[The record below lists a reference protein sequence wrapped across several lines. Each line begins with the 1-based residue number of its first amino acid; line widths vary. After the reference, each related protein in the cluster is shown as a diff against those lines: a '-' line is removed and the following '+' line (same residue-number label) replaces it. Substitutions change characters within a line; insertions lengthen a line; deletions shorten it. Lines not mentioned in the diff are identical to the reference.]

1 MAGVRRVAP
10 FAVAAALVAAVSL
23 WTLAPRLDSTF
34 PSMLDD
40 WYAIDRTPDQLSD
53 ALTLRMTEDQR
64 YRPGWV
70 AWNALQWHTLG
81 GPEDF
86 RPARAWGVARA
97 LVLVLGLV
105 AAGAVVASRGAARRL
120 GGVAHAALAGG
131 AALAV
136 VTIPGFAVDLARYG
150 PQEPLLVGLMCGGG
164 ALMAIAFRR
173 ALAGRCGVAGAA
185 AVGGLGALAW
195 AAGVA
200 QKETSIAALVL
211 VPFLWLAVRD
221 DVPRFRELAPA
232 LRRTLLAVL
241 SVAGLSLVPMLARSV
256 QLTLADE
263 RVYDAEPTEGLVPN
277 TLRQIERLGADLG
290 SQTGWMLVSAAV
302 AAIVV
307 VALVRG
313 VDWLA
318 VGLLLT
324 ALAFLVLAAQT
335 EIAFSRY
342 YLPTLA
348 LAALVIVRAA
358 VLLPVVPATAAALA
372 LTAVG
377 VWQAPDARALVDEW
391 VVRESEKE
399 DVVRATAQRA
409 AGGCAFV
416 ATGNE
421 AELVEALPVL
431 VPLAGESASGC
442 ATGDRFVVVLSSSGT
457 DDSGDP
463 LVRACSPGE
472 VVFENPVGRIL
483 RCSS

>member
-1 MAGVRRVAP
+1 MAALRRIAP
-10 FAVAAALVAAVSL
+10 FAVATVLVATVSL
-23 WTLAPRLDSTF
+23 WTLAPRLGSTF
-34 PSMLDD
+34 PSMVDD
-40 WYAIDRTPDQLSD
+40 WYAISRSPDQLRD
-53 ALTLRMTEDQR
+53 ALTLRMTEEQR

-81 GPEDF
+81 GPEDV

-105 AAGAVVASRGAARRL
+105 AAGAVVVARDAAQRR

-150 PQEPLLVGLMCGGG
+150 PQEPLLVGLMCGGA
-164 ALMAIAFRR
+164 ALMTVAFRR
-173 ALAGRCGVAGAA
+173 SLAGSWGVAGAA
-185 AVGGLGALAW
+185 TVGGLGALAW
-195 AAGVA
+195 AGGVA
-200 QKETSIAALVL
+200 QKETSIAVLAL
-211 VPFLWLAVRD
+211 VPFGWLAVRD
-221 DVPRFRELAPA
+221 DLPRFRALAPA

-241 SVAGLSLVPMLARSV
+241 AVAALALVPMLARTV

-263 RVYDAEPTEGLVPN
+263 RVYGAEPTEGLVSK
-277 TLRQIERLGADLG
+277 TLRQIEQLGADLG
-290 SQTGWMLVSAAV
+290 SQAGWALAVTAV
-302 AAIVV
+302 AAVV
-307 VALVRG
+307 VVSLVRR

-318 VGLLLT
+318 AGLLVT
-324 ALAFLVLAAQT
+324 GLAFLVLAAQT
-335 EIAFSRY
+335 EVVFSRY

-358 VLLPVVPATAAALA
+358 ALLPVVPAAAAAVA

-391 VVRESEKE
+391 VVREAEKE
-399 DVVRATAQRA
+399 EVVRATAQRA

-421 AELVEALPVL
+421 VELVEALPVL
-431 VPLAGESASGC
+431 VPLAREDASEC
-442 ATGDRFVVVLSSSGT
+442 APGDRFVVVLSSSGT

-472 VVFENPVGRIL
+472 VAFENPVGRIL
-483 RCSS
+483 RCTA

>member
-1 MAGVRRVAP
+1 MAALRRIAP

-23 WTLAPRLDSTF
+23 WTLAPRLSSTF
-34 PSMLDD
+34 PSMVDD
-40 WYAIDRTPDQLSD
+40 WYAISRSPDQLRD
-53 ALTLRMTEDQR
+53 ALTLRMTEEQR

-81 GPEDF
+81 GPEDL

-105 AAGAVVASRGAARRL
+105 AAGTVVVSRGSARRL
-120 GGVAHAALAGG
+120 GGAAHAALAGG
-131 AALAV
+131 AALVV

-150 PQEPLLVGLMCGGG
+150 PQEPLLVGLMCGGA
-164 ALMAIAFRR
+164 ALMTVAFRR
-173 ALAGRCGVAGAA
+173 SLAGRSGVAGAA
-185 AVGGLGALAW
+185 ALGGLGALAW

-200 QKETSIAALVL
+200 QKETSVAVLAL

-221 DVPRFRELAPA
+221 DLPRFRALPPG

-241 SVAGLSLVPMLARSV
+241 AIAGLALVPMLARTV
-256 QLTLADE
+256 QLTVADE
-263 RVYDAEPTEGLVPN
+263 RVYDAEPTEGLVSK

-290 SQTGWMLVSAAV
+290 SQTGWALAVAAV
-302 AAIVV
+302 AAVV
-307 VALVRG
+307 VVGLARR

-324 ALAFLVLAAQT
+324 ALGFLVLAAQT

-358 VLLPVVPATAAALA
+358 ALLPVVPAAAAAVA
-372 LTAVG
+372 LIAVG

-391 VVRESEKE
+391 VVREAEKE

-409 AGGCAFV
+409 AGGCPFV

-421 AELVEALPVL
+421 VELVDALPVL
-431 VPLAGESASGC
+431 VPLAVEDASGC
-442 ATGDRFVVVLSSSGT
+442 ARGDRFVVVLSSSGS

-472 VVFENPVGRIL
+472 VAFENAVGRIL
-483 RCSS
+483 RCSG

>member
-1 MAGVRRVAP
+1 MTALRRIAP
-10 FAVAAALVAAVSL
+10 FAVAAVLVATVSL

-34 PSMLDD
+34 PSMVDD
-40 WYAIDRTPDQLSD
+40 WYAISRSPEQLRD
-53 ALTLRMTEDQR
+53 ALTLRMTEEQR

-86 RPARAWGVARA
+86 GPARAWGVVRA

-105 AAGAVVASRGAARRL
+105 AAGAVVVARDAARRL
-120 GGVAHAALAGG
+120 SGAARAALAGG
-131 AALAV
+131 AALVV

-150 PQEPLLVGLMCGGG
+150 PQEPLLVGLMCGGA
-164 ALMAIAFRR
+164 ALMTVAFRR
-173 ALAGRCGVAGAA
+173 SLDGRSGVAGAA

-195 AAGVA
+195 AGGVA
-200 QKETSIAALVL
+200 QKETSIAVLAL

-221 DVPRFRELAPA
+221 EVPRFRSLAPA
-232 LRRTLLAVL
+232 LRRTLLAAL
-241 SVAGLSLVPMLARSV
+241 AVAALALVPMLVRAV

-263 RVYDAEPTEGLVPN
+263 RVYGAEPTEGPISK
-277 TLRQIERLGADLG
+277 TLRQIEQLGADLG
-290 SQTGWMLVSAAV
+290 SQTGWVLASVAV
-302 AAIVV
+302 AAVV
-307 VALVRG
+307 VVSLARRI
-313 VDWLA
+313 DWLA
-318 VGLLLT
+318 VGLLTT
-324 ALAFLVLAAQT
+324 ALGFLVLAAQT

-358 VLLPVVPATAAALA
+358 ALLPVVPAAAAAAALI
-372 LTAVG
+372 AVG

-399 DVVRATAQRA
+399 DVVRAAAQRA

-421 AELVEALPVL
+421 VELVEALPVL
-431 VPLAGESASGC
+431 VPLAREKASGC

-463 LVRACSPGE
+463 LVRACSPAE
-472 VVFENPVGRIL
+472 VAFENPVGRIL
-483 RCSS
+483 RCSG